1 MRGYIPKIGLILL
14 FVIGIMTFGCSH
26 SPPVVKIGL
35 VGPFTGRHRDIGYDV
50 IYSARLAV
58 REINES
64 GGIGPYR
71 LALVALDDFGDP
83 ELARANALTLTR
95 DPAVVAVIGHWL
107 PETTHSALPIYNSA
121 EVPFIDAG
129 EQPFGY
135 QDPAMLPLA
144 FSHDYAELTPFD
156 EVAGPYA
163 ASGYDAVQLIMAAM
177 EQVEDE
183 RGSIARTTLN
193 DELRNI
199 SADGLTGR
207 IYQR

>member
-1 MRGYIPKIGLILL
+1 MRGYVPKIGLLL
-14 FVIGIMTFGCSH
+14 TLAIVIMAIGCSH
-26 SPPVVKIGL
+26 SPPVAKIGL

-107 PETTHSALPIYNSA
+107 PETTQSATPIYNWA
-121 EVPFIDAG
+121 KVPFIDTG

-135 QDPAMLPLA
+135 QDPAILPLA
-144 FSHDYAELTPFD
+144 FSHNYAELTPFD

-163 ASGYDAVQLIMAAM
+163 ASGYDAVQLVKSAM
-177 EQVEDE
+177 EQIEDE
-183 RGSIARTTLN
+183 RGSITRTSLTVA
-193 DELRNI
+193 LRNA